1 LGVVGTIQ
9 DLKPLLVG
17 QDPRAY
23 EMRFWDMARAQCQ
36 RMGGIAAKAMAGVEL
51 ALLDVKAKAL
61 GIFVVLPL
69 AIR

>member
-1 LGVVGTIQ
+1 
-9 DLKPLLVG
+9 
-17 QDPRAY
+17 
-23 EMRFWDMARAQCQ
+23 MRFWDMVRCQ
-36 RMGGIAAKAMAGVEL
+36 RQSMGGIAAKAMAGVEL